1 MSCSNQIICYT
12 SPHLSLHV
20 PFFFL
25 LIILTHCYVIV
36 YSFYYPPLQ
45 AYLQYKKSL
54 SNIIHLSHR
63 QIQILACFQ
72 LFTKL
77 KFVSLASVKS
87 MLYAKRNFFEYF
99 FHLYN
104 NFFFK
109 HKLPPFIP
117 YRCFSSIYPF
127 FCWPIQS
134 ASWDGAFHPASPEY
148 PSCFPAAAAPQS
160 DLL

>member
-1 MSCSNQIICYT
+1 MSYSNQIICYT

-63 QIQILACFQ
+63 QILVYLIIS
-72 LFTKL
+72 
-77 KFVSLASVKS
+77 VST
-87 MLYAKRNFFEYF
+87 Y
-99 FHLYN
+99 
-104 NFFFK
+104 K
-109 HKLPPFIP
+109 HKYPNSFIQKRTP
-117 YRCFSSIYPF
+117 CINIKYKGFVFIYNLSSNLHLQCL
-127 FCWPIQS
+127 FCIDS
-134 ASWDGAFHPASPEY
+134 SL
-148 PSCFPAAAAPQS
+148 CC
-160 DLL
+160 

>member
-63 QIQILACFQ
+63 QIQVCLIVSICYSRRKMCQICFKQIQIDTLFQQGNYIIEHTFFQ
-72 LFTKL
+72 LFT
-77 KFVSLASVKS
+77 SAYYTASSV
-87 MLYAKRNFFEYF
+87 LFLVLCIY
-99 FHLYN
+99 HLV
-104 NFFFK
+104 F
-109 HKLPPFIP
+109 
-117 YRCFSSIYPF
+117 
-127 FCWPIQS
+127 
-134 ASWDGAFHPASPEY
+134 
-148 PSCFPAAAAPQS
+148 
-160 DLL
+160 

>member
-1 MSCSNQIICYT
+1 MSCDNLIQAYTKTSLFTTGLKSYMSCSNQIICYT

-63 QIQILACFQ
+63 QIPICTSNRFLHSITTSIDPPSVFRTRYPL
-72 LFTKL
+72 LFD
-77 KFVSLASVKS
+77 
-87 MLYAKRNFFEYF
+87 
-99 FHLYN
+99 H
-104 NFFFK
+104 
-109 HKLPPFIP
+109 
-117 YRCFSSIYPF
+117 
-127 FCWPIQS
+127 
-134 ASWDGAFHPASPEY
+134 
-148 PSCFPAAAAPQS
+148 
-160 DLL
+160 

>member
-63 QIQILACFQ
+63 KIQVCLSLGIHYNISAVKEKEQ
-72 LFTKL
+72 LFFTTAQNKFHYAVLLSIIKWSSSSILSL
-77 KFVSLASVKS
+77 KFSDRLSKT
-87 MLYAKRNFFEYF
+87 
-99 FHLYN
+99 
-104 NFFFK
+104 
-109 HKLPPFIP
+109 IP
-117 YRCFSSIYPF
+117 I
-127 FCWPIQS
+127 I
-134 ASWDGAFHPASPEY
+134 
-148 PSCFPAAAAPQS
+148 
-160 DLL
+160 

>member
-63 QIQILACFQ
+63 QIRVFFYFALLLYHTKSRYSTNIYQKSPNLQTINSIACISPS
-72 LFTKL
+72 K
-77 KFVSLASVKS
+77 ASRAYS
-87 MLYAKRNFFEYF
+87 SG
-99 FHLYN
+99 
-104 NFFFK
+104 
-109 HKLPPFIP
+109 
-117 YRCFSSIYPF
+117 SSIAKALSE
-127 FCWPIQS
+127 FCEQGVVLNPSSTLLQS
-134 ASWDGAFHPASPEY
+134 IRNM
-148 PSCFPAAAAPQS
+148 
-160 DLL
+160 

>member
-1 MSCSNQIICYT
+1 MSYSNQIICYT

-63 QIQILACFQ
+63 QIRIYLTVSKTKFKYFIQYSTKMRIVHFQINAHYKFMNKLLIRRKLQIC
-72 LFTKL
+72 LFITIFV
-77 KFVSLASVKS
+77 KF
-87 MLYAKRNFFEYF
+87 F
-99 FHLYN
+99 
-104 NFFFK
+104 
-109 HKLPPFIP
+109 
-117 YRCFSSIYPF
+117 
-127 FCWPIQS
+127 
-134 ASWDGAFHPASPEY
+134 
-148 PSCFPAAAAPQS
+148 
-160 DLL
+160 